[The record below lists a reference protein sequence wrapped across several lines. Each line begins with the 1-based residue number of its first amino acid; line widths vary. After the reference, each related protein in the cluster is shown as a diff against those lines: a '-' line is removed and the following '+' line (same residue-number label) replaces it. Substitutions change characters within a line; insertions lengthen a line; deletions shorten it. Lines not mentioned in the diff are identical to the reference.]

1 MKFHYYYLIQDFIGI
16 MLAFVGIR
24 MFLLCL
30 KFIKGDKLTKNGL
43 LLLIKYALFTLSGAN
58 LFMNSFGFKP
68 WILSIVL
75 MIISFAVTPKVRT
88 TSN

>member
-1 MKFHYYYLIQDFIGI
+1 MKFHYYYLIQDFVGV
-16 MLAFVGIR
+16 MLAFIGIR

-30 KFIKGDKLTKNGL
+30 KIIKSKKLTKNGL

-58 LFMNSFGFKP
+58 LLMNPFGFKP
-68 WILSIVL
+68 WIISIVL
-75 MIISFAVTPKVRT
+75 MIISIGITSKIGT